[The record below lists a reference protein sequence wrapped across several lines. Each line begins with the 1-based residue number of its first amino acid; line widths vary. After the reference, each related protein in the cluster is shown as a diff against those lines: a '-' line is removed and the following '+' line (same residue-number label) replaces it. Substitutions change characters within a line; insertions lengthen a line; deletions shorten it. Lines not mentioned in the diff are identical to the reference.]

1 MAYYNTCPNCG
12 ANLDP
17 GEPCDC
23 MMERKRQEEFYQSV
37 TKLIPKTRQLSFSLN
52 SREVASYEKTA
63 Y

>member
-1 MAYYNTCPNCG
+1 MAYYNTCLNCG

-23 MMERKRQEEFYQSV
+23 IKEKEKRERFYENV
-37 TKLIPKTRQLSFSLN
+37 TSITPKTRQLSFSLD
-52 SREVASYEKTA
+52 SRGGADYEKTA

>member
-1 MAYYNTCPNCG
+1 MAYYNTCPECG

-23 MMERKRQEEFYQSV
+23 MAEKEKREMFYESV
-37 TKLIPKTRQLSFSLN
+37 TSITSKTRQLSFSLN
-52 SREVASYEKTA
+52 SKGVADYEKTA